1 MQLFAR
7 FVAGGIPA
15 FFLLLIGFAL
25 NDLTSLTLSPVLMF
39 YSAVVFVVGF
49 VLLTIRLEKRAESN
63 LIRRNNAALEAWVA
77 EGHVSPDAVRDSV
90 FLVKNLKKNC
100 MGTAFLLADGTIVSN
115 RHVVDASKSVILQ
128 NYAEYNAAWKTPGKL
143 TRITHV
149 ADRKT
154 GPDIATLDGAAYK
167 ASGMQGLPL
176 AAEMPKPG
184 DKLLIVGQN
193 GRRARFHQT
202 VVTVDEVGKMSALRP
217 KKTLLGRYLWAIRF
231 FFYRLKGGGVSDA
244 GTRLGVGYS
253 YRGDCSFGNSG
264 SAVVNTKGEVV
275 GVNYAGHPYYVF
287 ASECIGFGA
296 GLVALKDELHTVK
309 TKPNAPSPQPPKP
322 KVNPIKVYFDWQER
336 YGRWQ

>member
-7 FVAGGIPA
+7 IIAGAIPA
-15 FFLLLIGFAL
+15 YLLLLVGLAL
-25 NDLTSLTLSPVLMF
+25 NALTSLSLSPVLMF
-39 YSAVVFVVGF
+39 YGATVFVLGF
-49 VLLTIRLEKRAESN
+49 VLLTLRMEKWAEN
-63 LIRRNNAALEAWVA
+63 KLIRQNKAELEAWVA
-77 EGHVSPDAVRDSV
+77 AGHVSPDTVRDSV

-100 MGTAFLLADGTIVSN
+100 MGTAFMLADGTIVSN
-115 RHVVDASKSVILQ
+115 RHVVAASKSVILQ
-128 NYAEYNAAWKTPGKL
+128 NYSEYNATWKTPGNL
-143 TRITHV
+143 TRVLHV
-149 ADRKT
+149 ADPET
-154 GPDIATLDGAAYK
+154 GPDIAVLDGKAYK
-167 ASGMQGLPL
+167 ATGMQGLPL
-176 AAEMPKPG
+176 ATELPKPG

-217 KKTLLGRYLWAIRF
+217 KKTLLGRYMWAVRF
-231 FFYRLKGGGVSDA
+231 FFYRLKGGGVSA
-244 GTRLGVGYS
+244 PGTRLGVGYS

-275 GVNYAGHPYYVF
+275 GVNYAGHPYYIF

-296 GLVALKDELHTVK
+296 GLVSLKDELHTAK